1 MQRLSA
7 WGLIC
12 CLVVS
17 PVFAQDKSTA
27 QILDAR
33 QKALD
38 NDRELLRSRIQSMQT
53 QLETRDVARQQAA
66 DQLKVSEAAISKI
79 IRQIKLLEADLKKS
93 QEQLKTL
100 TTEVQAQRK
109 VMLLSRDRL
118 AAQLRA
124 QYSSG
129 LSPWSALLAGE
140 NPQALGRE
148 LGYLDY
154 VARARTEAIQTL
166 TNDVARLNELE
177 QAEKK
182 RRDHIESNVKETDSQ
197 KQALVKQRKE
207 RSIVLARIEDDI
219 RLQKAE
225 MSRLG
230 QNEKRLSDLVEGL
243 EVQLQAQRQ
252 AEKQAAL
259 AAKEAARQAQA
270 AQARQQAEIDQR
282 NQQIAREQSI
292 NDRSESKP
300 DSDEKSDQLLAK
312 DQTIDQER
320 EAQQVKV
327 QRAQTRIEQ
336 EKLALARQQA
346 VLSTLPD
353 GGGIKR
359 GMTPPVPGKVVA
371 RFGTNRPEGG
381 TWRGLLLTADEG
393 APVHAV
399 APGTVVYSTWLRG
412 FGNLIIIDHGDEFL
426 TIYAFNQSLLKQVG
440 DVVKKGETIALAG
453 NTGGQLDSALYFEIR
468 HKGAPIDPLLYI
480 SY

>member
-1 MQRLSA
+1 MLRLTTL
-7 WGLIC
+7 GLIC
-12 CLVVS
+12 FLAVN
-17 PVFAQDKSTA
+17 PVFAQDQSDSLT
-27 QILDAR
+27 LDVR
-33 QKALD
+33 QKKLD
-38 NDRELLRSRIQSMQT
+38 HDRELLRSRIQSMQT

-66 DQLKVSEAAISKI
+66 DQLKISETAISKL
-79 IRQIKLLEADLKKS
+79 IRQIKALEADLKLS
-93 QEQLKTL
+93 QSQLKTL
-100 TTEVQAQRK
+100 ATEVQVQRNT
-109 VMLLSRDRL
+109 MLQSRDLL

-129 LSPWSALLAGE
+129 LSPWSVLLAGE

-154 VARARTEAIQTL
+154 VSRARSEAIQTL

-182 RRDHIESNVKETDSQ
+182 RRDHIENNINETDNK
-197 KQALVKQRKE
+197 KQGLVNQRKA

-230 QNEKRLSDLVEGL
+230 QNEKRLSDLVQGL

-259 AAKEAARQAQA
+259 AAKEAARQAQ
-270 AQARQQAEIDQR
+270 QARKLAETDWQNKKTARDQAKVKQPSVPTPDLK
-282 NQQIAREQSI
+282 
-292 NDRSESKP
+292 SK
-300 DSDEKSDQLLAK
+300 DDQLLAQ
-312 DQTIDQER
+312 DLTIDQER
-320 EAQQVKV
+320 VAQQD
-327 QRAQTRIEQ
+327 QRAQLRADQ
-336 EKLALARQQA
+336 ESQALARRQA
-346 VLSTLPD
+346 ILSTLPD

-359 GMTPPVPGKVVA
+359 GMTPPVPGKVMA

-381 TWRGLLLTADEG
+381 AWRGLLLSADEG

-426 TIYAFNQSLLKQVG
+426 TIYAYNQSLLKQVG
-440 DVVKKGETIALAG
+440 DSVKKGETIALAG

-480 SY
+480 SH

>member
-1 MQRLSA
+1 MLRLSA

-282 NQQIAREQSI
+282 NQQIAREQST

-327 QRAQTRIEQ
+327 QRAQTRAEQ